1 MSFRLARS
9 ARPDSASRR
18 RRAAPWAPLWS
29 PAGGNIQ
36 SRDVSSRRPERN
48 EQRGV
53 CWEKWGIPRPCLS
66 LYMPYIAL
74 STSNGNFQHCIY
86 YYVLL
91 WYMIIYYITIYYTP
105 WWDILEA
112 WRWWLDLGQDS
123 DLHQQK
129 WDLKP
134 RMVSCDHDLGTL
146 EVGCLLKWWFFEA
159 LSGAVSAHRQCV
171 NISLKKTLHISA
183 SWSSHNRVSIFV

>member
-1 MSFRLARS
+1 
-9 ARPDSASRR
+9 
-18 RRAAPWAPLWS
+18 
-29 PAGGNIQ
+29 
-36 SRDVSSRRPERN
+36 
-48 EQRGV
+48 
-53 CWEKWGIPRPCLS
+53 
-66 LYMPYIAL
+66 MPYIAW

-91 WYMIIYYITIYYTP
+91 WYIIIYYITIYYTP
-105 WWDILEA
+105 WWDTLKA

-123 DLHQQK
+123 DFHQQK

-146 EVGCLLKWWFFEA
+146 EVGCLLKWLFFEA

-183 SWSSHNRVSIFV
+183 SWSSHNRVSIFLNPYHLWLIRLIYSSWQAWSNMYQISPDQRYILWSTSAKVKRLTHGCPLFGPSGIFDFL